1 MVDGA
6 ILVFDQT
13 VSNRNG
19 YYNASNGRF
28 KSPSAGMY
36 AFTWTICVDSRYTD
50 SGALNYGEYGT
61 LLINGRGVSGYL
73 HVDTEKRFDDDCSN
87 AFVICHV
94 YANEYVYI
102 RNDYAHQGRL
112 LSKERQTRSTFS
124 GWKLFD
130 WYNYLHSVYQ
140 INFQVPTF
148 LLYFD
153 SHDKNLDKSVHKTH
167 KTWHLSIFRKR
178 LPRTIYLTLKTN
190 IYL

>member
-1 MVDGA
+1 MSERSALSQSQAMVDGA

-73 HVDTEKRFDDDCSN
+73 HVDTEKRFDDDCST

-94 YANEYVYI
+94 YDNEYVYV

-112 LSKERQTRSTFS
+112 LSKEGQTRSTFS

-130 WYNYLHSVYQ
+130 
-140 INFQVPTF
+140 
-148 LLYFD
+148 
-153 SHDKNLDKSVHKTH
+153 
-167 KTWHLSIFRKR
+167 
-178 LPRTIYLTLKTN
+178 
-190 IYL
+190 